1 MPHFRLALTLSVVAA
16 LAACGAGQQD
26 PRVPVLEGKV
36 AELEKKI
43 ADLEFQASLQSDMKK
58 WENVAY
64 LTPGSSGYNVVRMD
78 LGVLTVSISNIQ
90 PYANGSRVSL
100 VFGNLTSAAIDGMK
114 AKIEWGSV
122 DDKGLPNNTEAKSR
136 EITPTELLQPGSWNK
151 VDVILEGVP
160 PSSLGFVRVRDVGHR
175 AIRLR
180 GKGE

>member
-1 MPHFRLALTLSVVAA
+1 M
-16 LAACGAGQQD
+16 LAACGGAQQD
-26 PRVPVLEGKV
+26 PRVPVLENKV
-36 AELEKKI
+36 TELEKRI
-43 ADLEFQASLQSDMKK
+43 ADLEFQTKLLSDMQS

-64 LTPGSSGYNVVRMD
+64 LTPGSSGYNVVKMD

-122 DDKGLPNNTEAKSR
+122 DEKGLPNNKDAKSR
-136 EITPTELLQPGSWNK
+136 DITPTELLQPGTWNK

-160 PSSLGFVRVRDVGHR
+160 PASLGFVRVRDVGHR